1 MGMDGKLC
9 EHLFLVLK
17 HAGPGVQTVI
27 PKNEKEKKK
36 LYRIVTGKKPI
47 NPERGWFANLSDET
61 NNVIEDQSKLLNYLQ
76 KCILLLAGST
86 WLCPVTTWLGALPY
100 TWLRFV

>member
-27 PKNEKEKKK
+27 PEHEKEKNK
-36 LYRIVTGKKPI
+36 LYRIVTGKKPV

-61 NNVIEDQSKLLNYLQ
+61 NHVIEDQNQSELLNYLQ
-76 KCILLLAGST
+76 KFILLLAC
-86 WLCPVTTWLGALPY
+86 LLY
-100 TWLRFV
+100 TSPSPRDRTRSRMPSSA